1 MSNPLEELWNIDD
14 EEIAEYKNLSNHKRT
29 GRFSDEL
36 KIMEALHDD
45 DWKLNYVI
53 HKMLSCCEADRRFIG
68 LMLLDYLGSCDQQE
82 IKGLINELK
91 NPS

>member
-14 EEIAEYKNLSNHKRT
+14 EEIAEFKYLENLKRT

-45 DWKLNYVI
+45 DKKLTYVI
-53 HKMLSCCEADRRFIG
+53 HKMFYCCEADRRFIG

-82 IKGLINELK
+82 IKGLINELENK
-91 NPS
+91 